1 MLRWL
6 NRSEWQ
12 NNGTGMKKETAIVS
26 VGRDKKWTKGVIN
39 PPVFRASTMVFDTI
53 EEMRFATKNRANGEM
68 FYGRR
73 GGPTHFA
80 FQAAIA
86 ELEGGVGTAL
96 YPSGS
101 AAISAALLSF
111 LKAGDHL
118 LMVDSVYEPT
128 RDLCNK
134 LLAGFGIETTYY
146 DPMIGADISS
156 LIKPNTKVLFL
167 ESPGSIT
174 MEVQDVPTLCEV
186 AHQHGLTVML
196 DNTWASPINSRPF
209 EMGVDISI
217 QAATKYIVGHSDVM
231 MGTATANEKHWDQL
245 RENSYLMGQCT
256 SPDDVYLASRGLRTL
271 GVRMAQHEQNAL
283 KVANWLATRPEVDH
297 IRHPAFESCPGHEF
311 FKRDFDGANGLFSF
325 VLKQGNIKSVTAF
338 VENMAHFKM
347 GFSWGGY
354 ESLILGVFGIDKLR
368 TATTWDSSKPLIR
381 LHVGLENP
389 DDLIADLDAA
399 FERFNQ
405 VL

>member
-1 MLRWL
+1 
-6 NRSEWQ
+6 
-12 NNGTGMKKETAIVS
+12 
-26 VGRDKKWTKGVIN
+26 
-39 PPVFRASTMVFDTI
+39 MVFDTM

-86 ELEGGVGTAL
+86 ELEGGSGTAL

-101 AAISAALLSF
+101 AAISGALLSF
-111 LKAGDHL
+111 LKSGDHL
-118 LMVDSVYEPT
+118 LMVDSAYEPT

-146 DPMIGADISS
+146 DPMIGEGIAE

-167 ESPGSIT
+167 ESPGSVT
-174 MEVQDVPTLCEV
+174 MEIQDVPTLSAI
-186 AHQHGLTVML
+186 AHQHGLIVML

-209 EMGVDISI
+209 DMGVDISI

-231 MGTATANEKHWDQL
+231 LGTATSIDTHWEQL

-271 GVRMAQHEQNAL
+271 GVRMQQHEQNAL

-297 IRHPAFESCPGHEF
+297 LRHPAFETCPGHEF
-311 FKRDFDGANGLFSF
+311 FKRDFSGSNGLFSF
-325 VLKQGNIKSVTAF
+325 VLKEGNLKSVTAF
-338 VENMAHFKM
+338 VENMDHFKM
-347 GFSWGGY
+347 GFSWGGF
-354 ESLILGVFGIDKLR
+354 ESLILGVFGIDKIR
-368 TATTWDSSKPLIR
+368 TVTSWDSSKPLIR
-381 LHVGLENP
+381 LHIGLENA
-389 DDLIADLDAA
+389 DDLIADLEAG
-399 FERFNQ
+399 FERFNAE
-405 VL
+405 LTR